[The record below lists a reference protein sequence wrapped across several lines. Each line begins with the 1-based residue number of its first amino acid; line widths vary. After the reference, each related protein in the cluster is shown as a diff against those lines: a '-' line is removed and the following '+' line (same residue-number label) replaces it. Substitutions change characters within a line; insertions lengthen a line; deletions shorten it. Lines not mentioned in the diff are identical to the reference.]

1 MGYYWANRT
10 MCDVLEEMRKCY
22 ETRNFAHLL
31 GLIEEA
37 QHLANKMEAGLADK
51 QDLKSLNEERHE
63 LKKEVGSLRDEL
75 KTLKNDA
82 G

>member
-1 MGYYWANRT
+1 MEYWINRT

-37 QHLANKMEAGLADK
+37 QYLANKMEAGLADK
-51 QDLKSLNEERHE
+51 RDLRALNEEKHE
-63 LKKEVGSLRDEL
+63 LKKEVSALKDEL
-75 KTLKNDA
+75 KELKNDA